1 MPGKKYIIRNGI
13 SYEVMPD
20 GSERRMSKE
29 ESSSNRATNQF
40 LHDEGSLGSKNNNPY
55 RRGSKQSFDW
65 NKKYGDAPPAITTSE
80 SAPTPAKLRQMDQL
94 DMLDFKNEEYIKE
107 QRRQSGP
114 FKSVYNMTENVGD
127 KVVDKINVLGEKGQA
142 KLDQASEKI
151 QETSEKLKNL
161 GQGVRD
167 RIKRKEQ

>member
-1 MPGKKYIIRNGI
+1 MPGKKYIKRNGV

-29 ESSSNRATNQF
+29 ESSSNRATNQY

-65 NKKYGDAPPAITTSE
+65 NEKYGDTPPAITMSE
-80 SAPTPAKLRQMDQL
+80 NMDKARLRNLDQM

-114 FKSVYNMTENVGD
+114 FKSVYDMTENVGD

-161 GQGVRD
+161 GKGVRN
-167 RIKRKEQ
+167 RIKRKE

>member
-1 MPGKKYIIRNGI
+1 MPGKKYIKRNGV

-29 ESSSNRATNQF
+29 ESSSNRATNQY

-65 NKKYGDAPPAITTSE
+65 NEKYGDTPPAITTSDNAP
-80 SAPTPAKLRQMDQL
+80 SAAMTRNMDAIGVL
-94 DMLDFKNEEYIKE
+94 DYKNEEYIKQ

-114 FKSVYNMTENVGD
+114 FKSVYDMTENVGD
-127 KVVDKINVLGEKGQA
+127 KVVDGINNLGEKGQA

-161 GQGVRD
+161 GKGVRD
-167 RIKRKEQ
+167 RIKRKE